1 MVIEFIVH
9 VLKFKLRQFF
19 HGRNLYIVF
28 EWELT
33 GQDYGLHHPHSRSDR
48 ASWVIGASTDCD
60 VHFYGLVVTG
70 LVRLE
75 IIIYI
80 YALPSSK

>member
-1 MVIEFIVH
+1 MVCITRTPAVI
-9 VLKFKLRQFF
+9 
-19 HGRNLYIVF
+19 
-28 EWELT
+28 
-33 GQDYGLHHPHSRSDR
+33 R